1 VPRPILANTIGPAV
15 ARFVRAL
22 GAALLAALPA
32 VAAAQDVPP
41 SNALLRQRYFLEQ
54 RAYPFDR
61 PPAGALERAR
71 RQAELRWPIAFRPAA
86 RTAAAFAADPEG
98 WSPLGPANIERRD
111 AGRISAI
118 ALHPSDAATIY
129 IGAAQ
134 GGVWRTRDA
143 GANWTPLTDGECSL
157 AMGAL
162 AIDPVSPDI
171 VYAGTGELHFSG
183 DSYYGCGVLRST
195 DGGDTWTHL
204 GADIFDT
211 DAGGAR
217 ISKVIVDAPT
227 AGSAA
232 ATTVYAA
239 SSSGV
244 YRSPD
249 SGATW
254 AQVLAGTATDLLV
267 DPTNPRVFYA
277 ALGLP
282 GGHASNGVYRSAD
295 GGDTWTRL
303 ATGFP
308 TAEVGRIALA
318 IAPSAPATLF
328 AAIQDA
334 FSGNGNNGALLGIWK
349 TTDAGASWARLTGVN
364 VSCNNQCWYDLVMA
378 VDPLDANVVYFGGVG
393 LYRST
398 NGGQRFSSILRGI
411 HVDQHALVVDP
422 RDPAVVY
429 AGNDGGIY
437 RTADRGGSWT
447 SLNTNLAITQ
457 FYGGVGPHPFEPA
470 AVLGG
475 TQDNGTLEFAGDPT
489 WSSVLGA
496 DGGFTAYDHQDPA
509 VAYAEMQWTPNSGFS
524 GPRRRDAPGAF
535 GPRRVNGIVIADR
548 ALFIP
553 PLVMDPADAHVLYF
567 GTFRLYRTADR
578 ADSWSAISGDLSR
591 AGGSISAIAP
601 AASDPGTVWVGTN
614 DGNVQ
619 VTTDGGATW
628 TARAGDLPQR
638 VVTDIA
644 VDRDDPRTAIVT
656 FSGFGLPHVYR
667 TTDGGATW
675 TSISAGLPDVPVNA
689 VLTHPA
695 LGDDIYIGTDLGAF
709 RSIDGGATWAPF
721 NLGMPNVAIFDL
733 AYSNETGRIT
743 AATHGRGMFAHA
755 PAIAS
760 AVAFADDSLFI
771 DGLDAVVH
779 TAVTAVDASGLP
791 IPDPALTWRS
801 LDRTVVTVDLA
812 GSITS
817 RGIGTTH
824 VVAALGGRSDT
835 LRVRVAVVIAAVQG
849 LPDSAS
855 MVVREKRTFPAAAAD
870 SRGVTVPG
878 AQLAWSSSDPTVADI
893 DQAGVVTALRLGD
906 ATISAALEGFR
917 DTLAVRVRPPSVLAL
932 SVQPGGSRERQSSRS
947 GARVSLLRLHARVD
961 GPEEVRV
968 DRLGFQLQGTDGGAE
983 LQLVSDTDRNGTAE
997 PDEPVVAA
1005 AASPLTG
1012 GIPRDVT
1019 LTIASLVIAG
1029 GDSAAF
1035 VLALR
1040 TSGAAP
1046 NGTTFTAR
1054 FLPEAT
1060 RTANLRSGEANR
1072 VQQPASA
1079 ESGAVAT
1086 TVLAPAAALSLS
1098 ENPVRGDR
1106 VFFNFRVAP
1115 TRVGVYT
1122 VTGRLVADLTAAA
1135 GLTAEW
1141 DLRNEEGTL
1150 VAPGVYLIVF
1160 EVDGQLYRERLIVL
1174 RGRSDAEAV
1183 PSRAEPRSR

>member
-1 VPRPILANTIGPAV
+1 MPRPILARTACRSA
-15 ARFVRAL
+15 ARFARAL
-22 GAALLAALPA
+22 GAALSAALPA

-71 RQAELRWPIAFRPAA
+71 RQAELRWPIAFRPVA
-86 RTAAAFAADPEG
+86 RSAAAGAADPEG
-98 WSPLGPANIERRD
+98 WSALGPGNIEGRD

-118 ALHPSDAATIY
+118 ALHPSDPATIY

-143 GANWTPLTDGECSL
+143 GATWVPLTDGECSL

-162 AIDPVSPDI
+162 AIDAVSPDI

-217 ISKVIVDAPT
+217 ISKVIIDAQT
-227 AGSAA
+227 AGSAT
-232 ATTVYAA
+232 ATTVYLAT
-239 SSSGV
+239 SSGV

-249 SGATW
+249 SGVTW
-254 AQVLAGTATDLLV
+254 TQLLPGTATDLVV
-267 DPTNPRVFYA
+267 DPANPRIFYA

-295 GGDTWTRL
+295 GGDTWTLL
-303 ATGFP
+303 AAGFP
-308 TAEVGRIALA
+308 AAEVGRIALA
-318 IAPSAPATLF
+318 IAPSSPATLF
-328 AAIQDA
+328 AAVQDA
-334 FSGNGNNGALLGIWK
+334 FGGTGNNGALLGIWK
-349 TTDAGASWARLTGVN
+349 TVDAGASWAQLTGIN
-364 VSCNNQCWYDLVMA
+364 VSCNNQCWYDLVMT
-378 VDPLDANVVYFGGVG
+378 VDPQNADIVYFGGVG

-422 RDPAVVY
+422 RDPAVMY

-437 RTADRGGSWT
+437 RTVDRGGSWT
-447 SLNTNLAITQ
+447 PLNTNLAITQ

-475 TQDNGTLEFAGDPT
+475 TQDNGTLEFGGDPT
-489 WSSVLGA
+489 WRSVLGA
-496 DGGFTAYDHQDPA
+496 DGGYTAYDHHDPA
-509 VAYAEMQWTPNSGFS
+509 IAYAEMQWTPNSSFS

-535 GPRRVNGIVIADR
+535 GTRKVNGIVTSDR

-553 PLVMDPADAHVLYF
+553 PLVMDPADARVLYF

-601 AASDPGTVWVGTN
+601 AASDPMTVWVGTN

-628 TARAGDLPQR
+628 TARAGNLPQR

-644 VDRDDPRTAIVT
+644 VDRNDPRTAIAS
-656 FSGFGLPHVYR
+656 FSGFGLPHVHR

-675 TSISAGLPDVPVNA
+675 TSISDGLPDVPVNA

-709 RSIDGGATWAPF
+709 RSPDGGATWSPF
-721 NLGMPNVAIFDL
+721 NPGIPNVAIFDL

-760 AVAFADDSLFI
+760 AVTFVDDSLFI
-771 DGLDAVVH
+771 DGLNAVVR
-779 TAVTAVDASGLP
+779 TPVAAADPAGLP

-801 LDRTVVTVDLA
+801 LDRAIVIVDAA
-812 GSITS
+812 GNITS

-824 VVAALGGRSDT
+824 VVASLGGRSDT
-835 LRVRVAVVIAAVQG
+835 LRVRVAAVIAAVQG

-855 MVVREKRTFPAAAAD
+855 MVVREARPFPAAAVD
-870 SRGVTVPG
+870 SRGVAVPG
-878 AQLAWSSSDPTVADI
+878 AQLTWSSSDPGVAAV
-893 DQAGVVTALRLGD
+893 DQAGVVTALRTGE
-906 ATISAALEGFR
+906 ATIAATFEGFR
-917 DTLAVRVRPPSVLAL
+917 DTLAVRVRPPAILAL
-932 SVQPGGSRERQSSRS
+932 SLQPGGAPERQTSRS
-947 GARVSLLRLHARVD
+947 GARLSLLRLHARVD

-968 DRLGFQLQGTDGGAE
+968 ERLGFQLQGIDAGAE
-983 LQLVSDTDRNGTAE
+983 LQLVRDADRNGIAG
-997 PDEPVVAA
+997 PDEPLVAA
-1005 AASPLTG
+1005 AAAPLAEG
-1012 GIPRDVT
+1012 VPRDVT
-1019 LTIASLVIAG
+1019 LGIASLTIAG

-1040 TSGAAP
+1040 MSGGAP
-1046 NGTTFTAR
+1046 HGATFAAR
-1054 FLPEAT
+1054 FIPDAT

-1072 VQQPASA
+1072 VQQPPSA
-1079 ESGAVAT
+1079 ESGAVTT
-1086 TVLAPAAALSLS
+1086 TVLTADAALSLS

-1106 VFFNFRVAP
+1106 VFFSFRVAP
-1115 TRVGVYT
+1115 ARVGIYT
-1122 VTGRLVADLTAAA
+1122 VTGRLVADLSAAA

-1141 DLRNEEGTL
+1141 DLRNDEGTL

-1160 EVDGQLYRERLIVL
+1160 EVDGQVYRERLVVL
-1174 RGRSDAEAV
+1174 RARSDAEAV